1 MPTIT
6 KFHWIT
12 CLATPCLL
20 LALAALPACASGPGP
35 SSFTPDFNGSWAVE
49 WCDRSNPQLDCG
61 GFNVS
66 LVQEGTRI
74 CGDFGGAL
82 VNLRQVDEGRVVGT
96 TVGNTAVLAVES
108 NRNGSIALVRAELQ
122 GSLLKWRVV
131 DQIRKGE
138 NSDIDVVANNDEL
151 RKQEQQ
157 HSDATPS
164 TSSRTCNQIVGN
176 SKD

>member
-1 MPTIT
+1 MLPLT
-6 KFHWIT
+6 KFPWINA
-12 CLATPCLL
+12 LATFSLL
-20 LALAALPACASGPGP
+20 LAVAALPACASRPAF
-35 SSFTPDFNGSWAVE
+35 SSFTSDFNGSWAVE

-66 LVQEGTRI
+66 LVQAGPRI

-96 TVGNTAVLAVES
+96 VVGNTAVLAVES

-122 GSLLKWRVV
+122 GALLKWRVV
-131 DQIRKGE
+131 DEIRRGE
-138 NSDIDVVANNDEL
+138 NNDIDVVANNDEL

-164 TSSRTCNQIVGN
+164 TSPRTCNQITSN